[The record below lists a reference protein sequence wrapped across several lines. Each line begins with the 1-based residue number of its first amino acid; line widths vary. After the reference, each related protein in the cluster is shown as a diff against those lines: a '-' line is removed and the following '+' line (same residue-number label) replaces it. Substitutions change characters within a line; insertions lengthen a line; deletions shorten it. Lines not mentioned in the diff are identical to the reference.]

1 MKYAVLV
8 TVFAVAACGAGA
20 NDAAQ
25 TDEQAAEPTQ
35 EVSGEAEALTML
47 ASMAEKYADASAAVA
62 DGYMRDPSGA
72 CVTADMVGLPA
83 ETGAMGVHYIHPEY
97 IGLTPESVPVGGT
110 DDVIDWSR
118 PEVLV
123 YEPQA
128 DGSEKLVAIEYL
140 VFSDPWAAAGN
151 AEPPSFHGT
160 PFVTMINDPSTEP
173 DEAHGFAGHHEL
185 HIWVP
190 RENPSGRYAEFNPAV
205 SCEHAPHA
213 SM

>member
-20 NDAAQ
+20 NETAQ
-25 TDEQAAEPTQ
+25 TEEQAAEPTQ

-97 IGLTPESVPVGGT
+97 LGLTPESVPVGGT
-110 DDVIDWSR
+110 DGAIDWSR

-128 DGSEKLVAIEYL
+128 DGSEQLVAIEYL
-140 VFSDPWAAAGN
+140 VFADAWSAAGN
-151 AEPPSFHGT
+151 TDAPTFHGT
-160 PFVTMINDPSTEP
+160 PFVTMIDDPSTEP

-185 HIWVP
+185 HIWIP
-190 RENPSGRYAEFNPAV
+190 RENPTGRYMEFNPAV

>member
-20 NDAAQ
+20 NETAQ
-25 TDEQAAEPTQ
+25 TEEQAAEPTQ